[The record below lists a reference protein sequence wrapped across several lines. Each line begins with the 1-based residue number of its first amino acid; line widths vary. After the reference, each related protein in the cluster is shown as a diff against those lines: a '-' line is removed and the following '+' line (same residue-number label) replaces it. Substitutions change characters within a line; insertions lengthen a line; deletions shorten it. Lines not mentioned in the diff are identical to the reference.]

1 MQLTNGNLYWQKKSK
16 IQKTYPYLTNDTKC
30 DVLVIGGG
38 INGAITAYFL
48 AQEGANVI
56 VAEKN
61 IIGYS
66 MTSASPAILDSSLSS
81 DICRFE
87 KMYGKNNTVRLV
99 KLCSNALDMIEK
111 IDKKFK
117 KNTGISRQDSLY
129 FTNKFMQKSNM
140 SKEFELKKDI
150 GMNTF
155 FLDSHHTL
163 NLNSG
168 VLSKDGS
175 IVIDPYSFTQGLFDY
190 LSKQEN
196 VRIFENTE
204 ITSVYPTT
212 DNVVLKT
219 NNNFK
224 IVADNVIFSSDIDS
238 LKYIK
243 TAPVELYKSF
253 TIVTKPL
260 SFLDNVDTNFVARD
274 TAIPSHC
281 LRFDNDNRIIFEGES
296 VRLSDKMADLR
307 YLSNLSND
315 KYRKLAN
322 SLNKMLSIDTDMQ
335 IEYTYNTT
343 YATTKDNLPI
353 IDEIPNMPN
362 CFCNLSFCSNGILY
376 AAIGADMLRNA
387 IKGLYT
393 KDMGMFKIDR

>member
-16 IQKTYPYLTNDTKC
+16 IQKTYPYLTSDTKC
-30 DVLVIGGG
+30 DVLIVGGG

-48 AQEGANVI
+48 AEEGANVI

-61 IIGYS
+61 IVGYS

-81 DICRFE
+81 DICRLE
-87 KMYGKNNTVRLV
+87 KIYGKNNTIRLV
-99 KLCSNALDMIEK
+99 RLCSNALNMLEK

-117 KNTGISRQDSLY
+117 KNTNFSRQDSLY

-150 GMNTF
+150 GINTL
-155 FLDSHHTL
+155 FLDSHNTL
-163 NLNSG
+163 NLSSG
-168 VLSKDGS
+168 VLTKDGS
-175 IVIDPYSFTQGLFDY
+175 VVIDPYSFTQGLFDY
-190 LSKQEN
+190 LSKLDN
-196 VRIFENTE
+196 VRIYENTE
-204 ITSVYPTT
+204 ITQIVPHT
-212 DNVVLKT
+212 DTVTCRT

-243 TAPVELYKSF
+243 TAPVDLYKTF

-260 SFLDNVDTNFVARD
+260 GVLDNINTKFIAKDTSV
-274 TAIPSHC
+274 PYHY
-281 LRFDNDNRIIFEGES
+281 LRFDNDNRIIFGGETMKFN
-296 VRLSDKMADLR
+296 DKMSDLK
-307 YLSNLSND
+307 YFLNLSND
-315 KYRKLAN
+315 KYRKLSN
-322 SLNKMLSIDTDMQ
+322 SLNKILSFDSDMQ
-335 IEYTYNTT
+335 LEYMYSSTQVNTR
-343 YATTKDNLPI
+343 DNLPI

-376 AAIGADMLRNA
+376 ATIGADMLKNA

-393 KDMGMFKIDR
+393 KDMAMFKIDR